1 MSLQLTRV
9 QQSLV
14 DLAKSTLGT
23 NRKTIWVSDMRQG
36 ATTAIEQFVIGLLNE
51 NSKEKSYRLRICAS
65 GFRSAL
71 RMNERIFKLISDP
84 SAVHKHASNL
94 IAMKNS
100 TNVYFD
106 REGQLERGRESLFDL
121 QIWDDALFY
130 EDFGQKYNETKG
142 PLLLVQTERHD
153 DLSAIYTKLQCDQL
167 VDKSNKENVKKRQRQ
182 MIFCEWAETLRRLGV
197 WDHDG
202 SIIQQ
207 MIQESNELKSDQF
220 DVVFES
226 LTKKRNAHLASFNA
240 FTQSTPSSNS
250 SL

>member
-1 MSLQLTRV
+1 MSVQLTRV

-23 NRKTIWVSDMRQG
+23 KRKTIWISDMRQG
-36 ATTAIEQFVIGLLNE
+36 ATTAIEQFVSGLLNE
-51 NSKEKSYRLRICAS
+51 NSMEKSYRLRICAS

-71 RMNERIFKLISDP
+71 VMNERIFKLISDT

-94 IAMKNS
+94 IVMKNS
-100 TNVYFD
+100 TNVYFH
-106 REGQLERGRESLFDL
+106 REGQQERGRADVVDL

-130 EDFGQKYNETKG
+130 EDIEKKYNETKG

-153 DLSAIYTKLQCDQL
+153 DLSPIYTKLQCDQL
-167 VDKSNKENVKKRQRQ
+167 VDKSIKENVKKRQHQ
-182 MIFCEWAETLRRLGV
+182 QIFYEWAETLRRLGV

-207 MIQESNELKSDQF
+207 MIQESNELKSDDF